1 VRHDENVAALEPSLS
16 RRFRVVDTAIEL
28 LGRTISILH
37 PASAEDLI
45 DEVDFDRDERL
56 PYWAEL
62 WPSSRVLGEQV
73 LQMQGS
79 GRTLLDLGCGSG
91 LVTVCAALA
100 GFRVVA
106 SDYYDDA
113 VRFARVN
120 TARNGAGSAGGL
132 SLDWR
137 AIPSDLQ
144 RFDAVVA
151 SDVLYEQPYGGLVAA
166 AIGAALMPD
175 GVAFLADPGR
185 VARKNFLAALPIANL
200 HVRRQ
205 TPIPYVDGVVRQ
217 TITIFEV
224 ERTE

>member
-1 VRHDENVAALEPSLS
+1 VSHDEDVVALETTLS
-16 RRFRVVDTAIEL
+16 RRFRVVNTTIEL
-28 LGRTISILH
+28 QGRSISILH

-45 DEVDFDRDERL
+45 DELDFDRDERL

-62 WPSSRVLGEQV
+62 WPSSRALGEHI
-73 LQMQGS
+73 LALSGA

-100 GFRVVA
+100 GFQVVA

-120 TARNGAGSAGGL
+120 AARNGAPVPGGL

-137 AIPSDLQ
+137 AVPSDVQ

-151 SDVLYEQPYGGLVAA
+151 SDVLYEQPYGALIAG
-166 AIGAALMPD
+166 AIDATLAPHGIAL
-175 GVAFLADPGR
+175 LADPGR
-185 VARKNFLAALPIANL
+185 VARDNFLIALPSAHLRI
-200 HVRRQ
+200 VRE
-205 TPIPYVDGVVRQ
+205 TPVPYVDGAVRQ
-217 TITIFEV
+217 TITIFELS
-224 ERTE
+224 RDG